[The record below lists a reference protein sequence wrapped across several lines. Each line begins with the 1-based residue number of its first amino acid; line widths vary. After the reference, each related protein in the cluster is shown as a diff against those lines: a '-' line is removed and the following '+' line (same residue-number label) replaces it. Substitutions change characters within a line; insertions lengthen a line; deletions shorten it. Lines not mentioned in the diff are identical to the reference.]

1 MVVQAT
7 EVRRYKHLIGGEWV
21 DPQSGETINRTN
33 PASGQ
38 PVAEYAAG
46 GPEDTLRAI
55 SVARAAFDEGPW
67 PRMTGAERGKYLY
80 QMAQR
85 ISQKA
90 EELARIEVQEVG
102 KTIRFA
108 RQDIRGAV
116 GLFEYAAGLA
126 MQVHGETYN
135 NIGENYSGTMV
146 REPVGVVGHII
157 PWNFPCL
164 LYAQKVPFALAAG
177 CTMVVKPSEFTS
189 GTALEISRMAKE
201 VGIPDGVV
209 NVVTGEGPVT
219 GQILSESTDVD
230 MVSFTGSTATGR
242 KVMEAATSNIK
253 KLSLEL
259 GGKAAN
265 VVFADADL
273 DDALDGVLF
282 GIYFN
287 QGECCVSGSR
297 LLIQDSIADRFV
309 EELLER
315 TRSLRTGDPMDEGT
329 DVGALIHPGHM
340 TKVLGYIEQGKE
352 EGADLLLGGEQLS
365 GPGYDEGA
373 FVAPTVFDNVNPEM
387 KIFREEVFGPLLTV
401 SRFETVEEAVH
412 LTNDT
417 EYGLANSIWTK
428 NLDTA
433 MKVSRKLRSGSVW
446 VNCTIDGAPQLPIGG
461 YKASGFGREQGPMGI
476 EEFTETKTVLYHL
489 GKRERFFK
497 PGAGVH

>member
-1 MVVQAT
+1 MQAT
-7 EVRRYKHLIGGEWV
+7 ELRRYKHLINGEWV
-21 DPQSGETINRTN
+21 DSQSGTAITRTN
-33 PASGQ
+33 PATGR

-46 GPEDTLRAI
+46 DQGDTLLAI
-55 SVARAAFDEGPW
+55 AAARTAFDRGPW
-67 PRMTGAERGKYLY
+67 PRMTGAERSQFLY
-80 QMAQR
+80 RLAQR
-85 ISQKA
+85 MREEA

-108 RQDIRGAV
+108 RQDIRGAI

-135 NIGENYSGTMV
+135 NIGQNYSGTVV
-146 REPVGVVGHII
+146 REPIGVVGHII

-189 GTALEISRMAKE
+189 GTALEVSRMAIE
-201 VGIPDGVV
+201 EGIPDGVV

-219 GQILSESTDVD
+219 GQILSESADVD
-230 MVSFTGSTATGR
+230 MVSFTGSTSTGR
-242 KVMEAATSNIK
+242 KIMQAATGNIK

-273 DDALDGVLF
+273 NDALDGVLF

-297 LLIQDSIADRFV
+297 LLIEDSLADRFV

-315 TRSLRTGDPMDEGT
+315 TRSLRIGDPMDEST
-329 DVGALIHPGHM
+329 DVGALIHSGHM
-340 TKVLGYIEQGKE
+340 DKVLGYVEQGKQ
-352 EGADLLLGGEQLS
+352 EGANLLLGGERLS
-365 GPGYDEGA
+365 GPGYDQGA
-373 FVAPTVFDNVNPEM
+373 FVAPTVFDNVSQEM
-387 KIFREEVFGPLLTV
+387 KVFRDEVFGPLLTI
-401 SRFETVEEAVH
+401 SHFSTIEEAVA

-433 MKVSRKLRSGSVW
+433 MKVSRELRSGSVW

-461 YKASGFGREQGPMGI
+461 YKASGFGREQGSMGI

-489 GKRERFFK
+489 GKRERFFM
-497 PGAGVH
+497 PSPEGR